1 MTVCKPK
8 PEAYL
13 NSLRVVRGDCRSSAQ
28 GLHSA
33 IAPTA
38 LDPFFRS
45 RPCQCPTAGDSP
57 SALPQKS
64 RAVAR
69 RRSLHSAQAPS
80 TVSTAPPSSPG
91 ADLRKIVFPDFTADS
106 ADFARINSLKKC
118 CTSSVVGSSPD
129 RSHIVV
135 VPVRCKAWECPKCG
149 PLKRAAWIQK
159 IISGNPEREMTLT
172 MPAQN
177 CHDPVQ
183 AAIFLKGAIK
193 CLVPKIRRQF
203 GTFEYVLV
211 WELTLKGVPH
221 AHIVFRGTYIP
232 QSWLAQSWKKLGG
245 GYIVDIRSLKS
256 VPARAFH
263 ATKYLA
269 KQTGQTAHAIAP
281 LRVVQMSKGYLP
293 ATDPEENK
301 SKYPDHVWVYSC
313 FRPTE
318 IVTAFMDNPR
328 YRQVQE
334 HPDGTFE
341 IWLEPLAVPENLRG
355 KPEEWV
361 NAPLD
366 LDQISNVEI

>member
-1 MTVCKPK
+1 MAVCKPK

-13 NSLRVVRGDCRSSAQ
+13 NPVRIVRGDCRSSAQ

-33 IAPTA
+33 IAPTC
-38 LDPFFRS
+38 LDLSFAP
-45 RPCQCPTAGDSP
+45 RPCRCSSAGDSP
-57 SALPQKS
+57 KAPLQKP
-64 RAVAR
+64 RAVVRGPA
-69 RRSLHSAQAPS
+69 LHSAQAPS
-80 TVSTAPPSSPG
+80 TVSTAPPPSPG

-118 CTSSVVGSSPD
+118 CTSSVVGSSPNRD
-129 RSHIVV
+129 HIVV

-149 PLKRAAWIQK
+149 PLKRAAWIHK
-159 IISGNPEREMTLT
+159 IISGKPTREMTLT

-183 AAIFLKGAIK
+183 AVIFLKENFK
-193 CLVPKIRRQF
+193 CLVAKLRRQF
-203 GTFEYVLV
+203 GTFEYALV
-211 WELTLKGVPH
+211 WELTHRGVPH
-221 AHIVFRGTYIP
+221 AHVLFRGTYIP
-232 QSWLAQSWKKLGG
+232 QKWLSNAWKKLGA

-269 KQTGQTAHAIAP
+269 KETGQTAHALSP
-281 LRVVQMSKGYLP
+281 LRIVQLSKRYLP
-293 ATDPEENK
+293 PADPNENK
-301 SKYPDHVWVYSC
+301 TKYPDHVWVYSC

-341 IWLEPLAVPENLRG
+341 IWLEPLEVPENLRG